1 MDRSTSWWPAV
12 LFTRWRSPAAG
23 HAWTCGNNSYSQLGV
38 GDSTDRLVFTQVDAG
53 QLGGARIVM
62 AACGALHSVVVA
74 AEGHVRTSGCGDYG
88 CLGHN
93 DEQDR
98 LVPTVAPVAPAKFE
112 VSKSEG
118 SKPYCKTQEQVLLH
132 TQT

>member
-1 MDRSTSWWPAV
+1 MYLRRNILGRYSHMAGIARWEEDCLDRSTSWWPAV

-38 GDSTDRLVFTQVDAG
+38 GDSTDRLV
-53 QLGGARIVM
+53 
-62 AACGALHSVVVA
+62 
-74 AEGHVRTSGCGDYG
+74 
-88 CLGHN
+88 
-93 DEQDR
+93 
-98 LVPTVAPVAPAKFE
+98 PTVAPVAPAKFE